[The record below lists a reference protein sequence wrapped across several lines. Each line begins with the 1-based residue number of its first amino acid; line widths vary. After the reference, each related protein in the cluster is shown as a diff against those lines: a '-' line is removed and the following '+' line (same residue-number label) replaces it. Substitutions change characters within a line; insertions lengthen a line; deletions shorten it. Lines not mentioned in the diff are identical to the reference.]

1 MKIGILSPILL
12 NIERFV
18 VVFLTTVA
26 FLLALVSF
34 RGLVPVADP
43 ITPLGYIDR
52 LSLLFGLHEQSQVV
66 IVSAHQWTTDI
77 HVFTFQRRLKDGAF
91 YLTEERKDSL
101 AIGVFDQITTDNVGR
116 KCREILR
123 ATEKYCSKI
132 LSLY

>member
-1 MKIGILSPILL
+1 MKTGILSPILL

-18 VVFLTTVA
+18 VVFLTAVA

-43 ITPLGYIDR
+43 ITPVGYIDK
-52 LSLLFGLHEQSQVV
+52 LSLLFGLHEESQVV

-91 YLTEERKDSL
+91 YLTSERKESL
-101 AIGVFDQITTDNVGR
+101 GTGVFDQISKENVGR
-116 KCREILR
+116 KCREILT
-123 ATEKYCSKI
+123 AAEK
-132 LSLY
+132 